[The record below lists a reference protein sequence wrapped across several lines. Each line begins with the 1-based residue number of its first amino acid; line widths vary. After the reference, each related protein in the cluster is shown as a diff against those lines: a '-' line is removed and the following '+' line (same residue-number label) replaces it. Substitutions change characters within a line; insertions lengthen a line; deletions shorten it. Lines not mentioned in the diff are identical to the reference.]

1 MEIPPDDRRIAFPN
15 ESMNS
20 LTTPGDDSPL
30 IPINRASGK
39 PSVNARDLYA
49 FLEVGKDFSTWIKD
63 RIEQFGFSEGSDFS
77 PISGESTGGRPS
89 KEYTLSLDMAKE
101 LSMVE
106 RNDKGKQ
113 ARQYFIECERVLRE
127 QPQRIPTHSEALR
140 LAADALE
147 LVDEQKQQLALVAP
161 KVEAYDR
168 LEEAD
173 GSLTITDSAKVL
185 QIKPGELFNYLQVA
199 TWIYKRP
206 MCSAFVAFQ
215 KRLDQGWLTEK
226 TKPVALADGTVR
238 ITAQVRITPTGI
250 TKLAKIINASRPLA
264 FHSPTTLP

>member
-1 MEIPPDDRRIAFPN
+1 
-15 ESMNS
+15 MNS
-20 LTTPGDDSPL
+20 LTTLPTGTATMSSLL
-30 IPINRASGK
+30 IAEITGK
-39 PSVNARDLYA
+39 NHADVMRDVRSVLEQAEIDESKFAGIYLDAYKREKPCYLLPRRECDL
-49 FLEVGKDFSTWIKD
+49 V
-63 RIEQFGFSEGSDFS
+63 
-77 PISGESTGGRPS
+77 ISGYSVKYRLAIIDRWHALEGQQ
-89 KEYTLSLDMAKE
+89 TL
-101 LSMVE
+101 
-106 RNDKGKQ
+106 
-113 ARQYFIECERVLRE
+113 
-127 QPQRIPTHSEALR
+127 RIPTHIEALR
-140 LAADALE
+140 IAADALE
-147 LVDEQKQQLALVAP
+147 QVEEQKQLLAIAAP